1 MTPDTK
7 RLSVLQAV
15 AQGYCPITQEDAE
28 QEICKGN
35 QSTELILN
43 TKSLEIVVVIV

>member
-1 MTPDTK
+1 MSDGCMTTDVSSTK

-15 AQGYCPITQEDAE
+15 AQGYCPMMQEDTE

-35 QSTELILN
+35 QNSETD
-43 TKSLEIVVVIV
+43 TTF